1 MSCVYDMSCVCS
13 CPRLLCRLELS
24 CESFVQGTACRA
36 SSAGAVR
43 RAAPH
48 GVPLCT
54 AARQSA
60 GQGPAFV
67 LGVAHT
73 AASPPP
79 RGCPLPP
86 APLPQLEL
94 RRESQPC
101 CPRQTL
107 QLLPPLPPTPPPK
120 RMPPVA
126 PHPTDAPCPPAPPRL
141 ELRRVRASSVVLPLP
156 ANPCPHR
163 ALPSASRD
171 YPPSASRYSPRVSR
185 TACTRIWRAGK
196 IPGGPRRPSP
206 RRGDGI
212 VRSIEPS
219 FASHRPPLRISRTLS
234 G

>member
-1 MSCVYDMSCVCS
+1 MPGLQRRGSAASSSPWCAALHCCSAICRARSRVCAWS
-13 CPRLLCRLELS
+13 CPHPGL
-24 CESFVQGTACRA
+24 
-36 SSAGAVR
+36 
-43 RAAPH
+43 P
-48 GVPLCT
+48 VPPRMPPT
-54 AARQSA
+54 
-60 GQGPAFV
+60 
-67 LGVAHT
+67 
-73 AASPPP
+73 PPP
-79 RGCPLPP
+79 PP
-86 APLPQLEL
+86 TRVAPREL
-94 RRESQPC
+94 HHPC
-101 CPRQTL
+101 CSHQTL